1 MSKLKNNLIKK
12 GELKSLRPINKNDFM
27 KNEIQKNIKSNH
39 IRLNTNINGFK
50 NRLIKRTYGNFKK
63 INLKNINFIT
73 KKDQKKIQINF
84 NYKNTENISNVNYK
98 NYYNFYRTIDKSE
111 PKREKDKTVL
121 SNMTESLIN
130 KSYRKISHQK
140 TISYNINSSLNI
152 SNILNPKTKYKTKFN
167 KNSTSKNKANDKK
180 KESLC
185 INKNNNNNKTLY
197 SSKIKKVVNKKI

>member
-121 SNMTESLIN
+121 SNMTENLIN

-185 INKNNNNNKTLY
+185 INKNNNNKTLY